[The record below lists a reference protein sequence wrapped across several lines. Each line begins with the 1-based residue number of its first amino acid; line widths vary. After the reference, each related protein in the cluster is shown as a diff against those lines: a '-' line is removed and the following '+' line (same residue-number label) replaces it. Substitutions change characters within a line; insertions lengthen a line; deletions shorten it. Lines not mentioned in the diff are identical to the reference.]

1 MRLRKV
7 KDADLK
13 IESYPE
19 YILNIPRGE
28 KYCLNNAFKEKK
40 PLHVEIGSGKGQFI
54 HEMAKRNPHINFI
67 AIEKFDSVIV
77 KILDKVLIEPLNNL
91 YLVRMDAESIVECF
105 NEHSI
110 EKIYLNFSDPWPKIR
125 HEKRRLTHED
135 FLKQYERILIKG
147 GELEFKTDNR
157 KLFEYSLI
165 SMQQYGLKFVEVSL
179 DLHLDKEIMNI
190 MTEFEEK
197 FSKQGPIYKIKAAF

>member
-67 AIEKFDSVIV
+67 A
-77 KILDKVLIEPLNNL
+77 
-91 YLVRMDAESIVECF
+91 
-105 NEHSI
+105 
-110 EKIYLNFSDPWPKIR
+110 
-125 HEKRRLTHED
+125 
-135 FLKQYERILIKG
+135 
-147 GELEFKTDNR
+147 
-157 KLFEYSLI
+157 
-165 SMQQYGLKFVEVSL
+165 
-179 DLHLDKEIMNI
+179 
-190 MTEFEEK
+190 
-197 FSKQGPIYKIKAAF
+197 